1 MAHRSHTIDSPSC
14 IRKSEL
20 SDSLNQKEEH
30 SKDDQDIE
38 VCPSGPNNANTSRER
53 RRTLLLSRI
62 SGSPFDDEI
71 LIEANS
77 RVRSSVVLERPNM
90 NEIINYSSES
100 LLESSESD
108 NSNSSTEKVVE
119 SPKNSVIPRCKAI
132 DNSLANLEL
141 SDEIKNKLVNLDD
154 VAQEL
159 LLGILSG
166 NINYVESYISIFESK
181 DCKTIQNIIAQ
192 MSSKS

>member
-1 MAHRSHTIDSPSC
+1 MTKISKFVPLGPITQILVG
-14 IRKSEL
+14 KGEEL
-20 SDSLNQKEEH
+20 FCCPES
-30 SKDDQDIE
+30 QD
-38 VCPSGPNNANTSRER
+38 
-53 RRTLLLSRI
+53 LLLTMKYLLKLTVELD
-62 SGSPFDDEI
+62 P
-71 LIEANS
+71 
-77 RVRSSVVLERPNM
+77 VERPNM